1 MSKNLEAYNALKK
14 LVAGRKLSPGQKLI
28 YRDLEEELGMSKTP
42 IINGLIRLEQEGFVV
57 SKKNRGFFIKDFS
70 AKEAEQI
77 YDLREKLEEMAID
90 FAIKNYTA
98 KDLKILENKLNLYDE
113 YSAPIY
119 DRKRWELDTDFHVQ
133 IAKMGKNDF
142 FTSMVKQFYENI
154 YFSLN
159 VVYLTSYVENFRD
172 EHKRIYDAIR
182 QRNQKEA
189 KEILKLHFVAARK
202 LFIEALQ
209 I

>member
-1 MSKNLEAYNALKK
+1 MSKNVQAYNALKK
-14 LVAGRKLSPGQKLI
+14 LVADHKLSPGQKLL

-57 SKKNRGFFIKDFS
+57 SKKNRGFFIKNFS
-70 AKEAEQI
+70 AEEAEQI
-77 YDLREKLEEMAID
+77 YDLREKLEEIAVD
-90 FAIKNYTA
+90 FAIKNYSN
-98 KDLKILENKLNLYDE
+98 KDLKILEDKLNLYND

-133 IAKMGKNDF
+133 IATMGKNDL

-159 VVYLTSYVENFRD
+159 VVYLTSYVDNFRD

-182 QRNQKEA
+182 QRKQKEA
-189 KEILKLHFVAARK
+189 KKVLKLHFLAARK
-202 LFIEALQ
+202 LFITALES
-209 I
+209 